1 MSKYSQFKYGTGVK
15 YFLIIVQ
22 KIFWLLYHKAK
33 AFSLAPDKKE
43 GMRFKVKAIK
53 PFTLVCGI
61 GKSMTLK
68 RAISPPFK
76 IESYLKG
83 G

>member
-1 MSKYSQFKYGTGVK
+1 MPFPYTFPFKFSIK
-15 YFLIIVQ
+15 R
-22 KIFWLLYHKAK
+22 IFWLLYRKVK

-43 GMRFKVKAIK
+43 RMRFKVKAIK
-53 PFTLVCGI
+53 PFALVCGI

-68 RAISPPFK
+68 RAVSPPFK